1 MLVRHCSFS
10 ATSIIQRNPMEDYV
24 SNCKISQVKR
34 ALSGMS
40 VKQNKLNTTN
50 RTENEALSTLNNA
63 IIEVKQ

>member
-1 MLVRHCSFS
+1 MFES
-10 ATSIIQRNPMEDYV
+10 ACEALFILSYINMEDYV
-24 SNCKISQVKR
+24 SNCKISPVKR